1 MEYRT
6 VSLILLPP
14 LSASTLALGLG
25 RDTEVLVAHGAN
37 MSNSSLGLALA
48 QHPKANIALHP
59 VDAPLH
65 TIALPPL
72 SANRRDA
79 ALRVKLEDAVL
90 VDTAQ
95 LTLAVQALGKNAFNV
110 SAVRTTLL
118 AQVSTAL
125 EALGHSQRS
134 VVALAAH
141 LPLDSAQ
148 SLGAWTLY
156 RDAQGAGAV
165 PHQTVLQ
172 AHVDGSPANFLADS
186 PTEFSPSRLI
196 NFGKNSAPFTA
207 TQSNRDV
214 WQRWRWAALL
224 AGLCAAVYI
233 ASTWLHWRNVL
244 AVQQQ
249 AQRSAQTAF
258 EQAMPNT
265 PVSDM
270 VKQLKAAA
278 TGGNALT
285 NTLENIPADWVQG
298 AVTQM
303 IWSNKRLSITV
314 NAALLKLNP
323 AQQTLMA
330 ENLAGK
336 NIAVTWS
343 KP

>member
-1 MEYRT
+1 M

-14 LSASTLALGLG
+14 LNASTLAQGLG
-25 RDTEVLVAHGAN
+25 RDTAVLIAQGAS
-37 MSNSSLGLALA
+37 MSNSDLGLALA

-65 TIALPPL
+65 AITLPPL
-72 SANRRDA
+72 PSNRRDA
-79 ALRVKLEDAVL
+79 AIRVKLEDAVL

-95 LTLAVQALGKNAFNV
+95 LTLAVQALGKNTFNV
-110 SAVRTTLL
+110 STVHTALL
-118 AQVSTAL
+118 AQVTAAL
-125 EALGHSQRS
+125 KTLGHGNRS

-156 RDAQGAGAV
+156 RDAHGAGAV

-172 AHVDGSPANFLADS
+172 AHLDDSLAESPS
-186 PTEFSPSRLI
+186 EFSPARLI
-196 NFGKNSAPFTA
+196 NPGKNSAPFTA

-214 WQRWRWAALL
+214 WRRWRWATLL

-249 AQRSAQTAF
+249 AQRSAQAAF

-285 NTLENIPADWVQG
+285 SALGNIPGDWAQG

-303 IWSNKRLSITV
+303 IWDNKRLSITV

-330 ENLAGK
+330 ENLAAK
-336 NIAVTWS
+336 NITVTWS